1 MSNTSIKLKMSPIIY
16 GDAFLTSGNVPEPIN
31 ILRDGG
37 YASTY
42 NKYIP
47 PDLKELALK
56 AAL

>member
-1 MSNTSIKLKMSPIIY
+1 
-16 GDAFLTSGNVPEPIN
+16 VPEPIN
-31 ILRDGG
+31 ILIDGG